1 VKDTSGE
8 SGSSTRDV
16 TIVLETE
23 TSGAGARLGF
33 QDALAGI
40 RLQTRLDR
48 ILEVLV
54 VDGSASDGLRD
65 RLLEA
70 GFPVPLRWLGRP
82 GVRYYDL
89 KNAGVAESKGR
100 FVILTDSDTALA
112 PDYVER
118 AIAAFE
124 AAEPD
129 VAAITG
135 RTRYLAGPF
144 SLELAVAQLP
154 NQEDRPGDT
163 THFLAHNVVF
173 RGDVVRATPFRGG
186 HIRLCPD
193 TDLAGRL
200 IARGHRVR
208 YDPSLSVRHNYAHS
222 WKELWAHCEV
232 IGYHDARFQAF
243 LGARVRGAAR
253 DALGRFRV
261 LVRRLGHLRRSV
273 GIPLTRVPASVAFF
287 AAYSVAV
294 SRGYA
299 AFLRGEPEPFADF

>member
-1 VKDTSGE
+1 MTGVTH
-8 SGSSTRDV
+8 GSDAPARDV

-23 TSGAGARLGF
+23 TSGDGARLGF

-48 ILEVLV
+48 IAEVLV
-54 VDGSASDGLRD
+54 VDGSAAGGRRDGL
-65 RLLEA
+65 LQSE
-70 GFPVPLRWLGRP
+70 FPVPLRWLDRP

-89 KNAGVAESKGR
+89 KNAGIAESKGR
-100 FVILTDSDTALA
+100 WVILTDSDTALA
-112 PDYVER
+112 PDYVDR
-118 AIAAFE
+118 AVTALETAQ
-124 AAEPD
+124 PD

-173 RGDVVRATPFRGG
+173 RGDVIRATEFRGG

-200 IARGHRVR
+200 IATGHRIR

-243 LGARVRGAAR
+243 LGSRVRGAAR
-253 DALGRFRV
+253 DAVGRFRV
-261 LVRRLGHLRRSV
+261 LVRRLGQLRRSV
-273 GIPLTRVPASVAFF
+273 GIPLARVPASVAFF

-299 AFLRGEPEPFADF
+299 AFLRGEREPFADF